1 MRDTPPP
8 GTVRIVIKIVIV
20 SSLSVYINKLMML
33 ININKFRCGTYKVT
47 RLKEKVELSWLRYD
61 LIV

>member
-1 MRDTPPP
+1 
-8 GTVRIVIKIVIV
+8 
-20 SSLSVYINKLMML
+20 MML